1 MRSRYIGEF
10 IGKLRRPSFGNRR
23 VAPATALSMGEPY
36 PRFTPTDHLFII
48 RALIL
53 RNLKLRYQ
61 ETRIGFLSEFF
72 VPIGIMAMHFYA
84 FTLMGRF
91 MPAGIPVELFVL
103 AGFTTWFTLSHAA
116 RGSMLSRRNRIPQI
130 VGGVTHLHS
139 LIAAAA
145 WEFLS
150 FTALCFVSILMLKL
164 LGRTEPFP
172 NVPLSVF
179 VYVIAAAI
187 GLGMRMIL
195 DSLGELF
202 SLISHLR
209 VAIFWLTFLT
219 SGIYFSAC
227 RIDGALAPFALYN
240 PTLHLLEFQRHALFP
255 GYPTAMVTLEYPIA
269 CAGVLLLTGLI
280 MDRWVERWISA

>member
-1 MRSRYIGEF
+1 LA
-10 IGKLRRPSFGNRR
+10 GKLRRPSFGNGR
-23 VAPATALSMGEPY
+23 VAAANTLSMGDAY
-36 PRFTPTDHLFII
+36 PRFTLADHLFIV

-61 ETRIGFLSEFF
+61 ETRLGFLSEFF

-103 AGFTTWFTLSHAA
+103 GGFTTWFTLSHAA
-116 RGSMLSRRNRIPQI
+116 RGSMLSRRSRIPQI

-145 WEFLS
+145 WECLA
-150 FTALCFVSILMLKL
+150 FTALCFVSLLLLMLF
-164 LGRTEPFP
+164 GHDEPMP
-172 NVPLSVF
+172 DVPLSVA
-179 VYVIAAAI
+179 VYVVAATA
-187 GLGMRMIL
+187 GMGMRMIL
-195 DSLGELF
+195 DALGELF
-202 SLISHLR
+202 SLISHLK

-240 PTLHLLEFQRHALFP
+240 PALHLLEFQRHALFP
-255 GYPTAMVTLEYPIA
+255 GYPIAMVSMVYPIA
-269 CAGVLLLTGLI
+269 CALVLLLSGLI
-280 MDRWVERWISA
+280 IDRWVERWTSA

>member
-1 MRSRYIGEF
+1 MRG
-10 IGKLRRPSFGNRR
+10 
-23 VAPATALSMGEPY
+23 PY
-36 PRFTPTDHLFII
+36 PRFTPIDHLFII

-103 AGFTTWFTLSHAA
+103 GGFTTWFTLSHAA

-139 LIAAAA
+139 LIAAAT

-150 FTALCFVSILMLKL
+150 FSALCFVSVLLLMLF
-164 LGRTEPFP
+164 GRTVPLP
-172 NVPLSVF
+172 NVPLSIA
-179 VYVIAAAI
+179 VYIVAAAAGMGMRLI
-187 GLGMRMIL
+187 LDGLGEM
-195 DSLGELF
+195 F

-219 SGIYFSAC
+219 SGVYFSAC

-240 PTLHLLEFQRHALFP
+240 PALHLLEFQRHALFP
-255 GYPTAMVTLEYPIA
+255 GYPIAMVSMVYPVA
-269 CAGVLLLTGLI
+269 CAFVLLLVGLI
-280 MDRWVERWISA
+280 VDRWVERWTSV